1 MWNSKTSLCRLAAWP
16 KNTNGEGI
24 FCDISPAKT
33 GGIQQHP
40 FFIYLHTK
48 INSYLS
54 LNDIEC
60 LEDDS
65 RLPRLDNQRV
75 GPFQPFLSL
84 VFPHLLLSKS
94 RSWGSIP
101 GSNFWW
107 SNLVIPGRVKSRFCH
122 GFGGQ
127 IEIFRW
133 LKHVKTPRPFRS
145 PTFSGESV
153 PASSA
158 KSRSN
163 VGIEKGFEDG
173 WIRKSRG
180 WDSSKAIPRIPQMY
194 LKWLVYTI
202 NIHQLWL
209 VYDIALLTLWDLGM

>member
-24 FCDISPAKT
+24 CCDISPAKT

-65 RLPRLDNQRV
+65 RLPRWDNQRV

-94 RSWGSIP
+94 RSWGSIHP
-101 GSNFWW
+101 GSKFWW
-107 SNLVIPGRVKSRFCH
+107 SNLVIPGRVKSRFFH

-133 LKHVKTPRPFRS
+133 LKPPNLSDLRPFL
-145 PTFSGESV
+145 GNL
-153 PASSA
+153 PASA
-158 KSRSN
+158 KSRSS

-180 WDSSKAIPRIPQMY
+180 W
-194 LKWLVYTI
+194 
-202 NIHQLWL
+202 
-209 VYDIALLTLWDLGM
+209 G